1 MMRVTTLKGLDAGRY
16 YTDRLPSY
24 YLDGGEPP
32 GRWWGRAARDLGLSG
47 EVDAEAFL
55 AVMTGQAPTT
65 DEDLGRR
72 YGEGSVRGYD
82 ATFSAP
88 KSVSVLFALGG
99 DQVRSHVVE
108 AHDSAVAA
116 VLGWVEDHAHTR
128 LRQHGHVVHVD
139 AEGIVVGV
147 FRQHTSR
154 RLDPQLHTHAVI
166 ANKVRGPDGR
176 WLALDARSLI
186 HDQRAGMALY
196 HAGLRAELTR
206 RLGVEWE
213 KREHGIAEIAG
224 MPKEV
229 LAGFSQRSND
239 IERRF
244 RVKLERF
251 GGRFLRGPTV
261 KERWKLE
268 REAVLESRPGKPR
281 SPSLGELSEEWQQ
294 RVWGMGFDPQR
305 LVGRAIGRRR
315 RPQGIDRDEAAR
327 LVTEGLEVLVAKQ
340 SSWRPAELVRELAAV
355 VPTTVTADAKQVTEF
370 VDSLADEVARRR
382 CADISRPVPD
392 GVPLRRDGRPVT
404 ESAVDRALTTQPIL
418 DEEEY
423 LEAWARRRLALNL
436 IRDRTPSRS
445 VEGLSPGQAEAVAA
459 VTGPRR
465 LELIVGPAGAGKT
478 TTLGTGV
485 SALQRRGRNVFG
497 VAPTAAAA
505 GVLARE
511 TGMAADTLDKLL
523 VEHGQPNRAPDPVY
537 AFPPGTTVIVDEAG
551 TADTPK
557 LAKLAR
563 LADQHHWRVILVGDP
578 RQFAAVGRGGMFAH
592 LVDKFGAVELD
603 QVHRFQHRWERQ
615 ASLRLRTGDPGAL
628 AEYERYGRIHDGPS
642 DAMEGQ
648 VIEAWKEARGR
659 GETVALMA
667 NTTETVHRLNQLAQQ
682 TLIEAGELNAE
693 QRVEVGDQKLLVGD
707 EVVTRRNDR
716 RLRTHLGIMV
726 KNRSHWTI
734 TNIHR
739 NGSVTVTG
747 PTGKIRLPADYVIQ
761 NVELGYAQTSHATQ
775 GRTVDTSLLL
785 VDGPTDSR
793 GVYTPMTRGREANNV
808 YVVTEDNQTG
818 LDLLGLAVT
827 RDWVDH
833 PAIARRDQLDPQ
845 GAREV
850 EPLHPGEEGSR
861 ERMMRRARERIMERQ
876 EQRRRVEPRL
886 GRGL

>member
-1 MMRVTTLKGLDAGRY
+1 MMRVTTLKGTEAGRY
-16 YTDRLPSY
+16 YTERLPGY

-32 GRWWGRAARDLGLSG
+32 GRWWGSAARDLGLSG
-47 EVDAEAFL
+47 EVEAEEFL
-55 AVMTGQAPTT
+55 AVMAGQHPSSG
-65 DEDLGRR
+65 EDLGRG
-72 YGEGSVRGYD
+72 YGEGSVSGYD

-88 KSVSVLFALGG
+88 KSVSVLFALG
-99 DQVRSHVVE
+99 DEQIREQVVE

-128 LRQHGHVVHVD
+128 LRHHGHIMCVD
-139 AEGIVVGV
+139 AEGIVVGA

-186 HDQRAGMALY
+186 HDQRTGMALY

-213 KREHGIAEIAG
+213 TPEHGIAEIAG
-224 MPKEV
+224 VPKEM
-229 LAGFSQRSND
+229 LAAFSQRSND

-244 RVKLERF
+244 KVKMERF
-251 GGRFLRGPTV
+251 RDRFQREPTV

-281 SPSLGELSEEWQQ
+281 SPSLAELREEWQQ
-294 RVWGMGFDPQR
+294 RVWGMGIDPQR
-305 LVGRAIGRRR
+305 LVGRAIGRQRR
-315 RPQGIDRDEAAR
+315 LQGVDRDEAAR
-327 LVTEGLEVLVAKQ
+327 LVTEGLEELAGKQ

-355 VPTTVTADAKQVTEF
+355 VPTTVTADAKQLTEF
-370 VDSLADEVARRR
+370 LETLAGEVARTR
-382 CADISRPVPD
+382 CADISRPVPV

-423 LEAWARRRLALNL
+423 LEAWARRRLALDL
-436 IRDRTPSRS
+436 IRTRRLSRAI
-445 VEGLSPGQAEAVAA
+445 EGLSPGQAEAVAA

-478 TTLGTGV
+478 TTLATGV

-505 GVLARE
+505 GVLAAE

-523 VEHGQPNRAPDPVY
+523 VEHCHPNRAPDPVY
-537 AFPPGTTVIVDEAG
+537 DLPRGSTVIVDEAS

-557 LAKLAR
+557 LAHLAR
-563 LADQHHWRVILVGDP
+563 LADQQHWRVVLVGDP

-592 LVDKFGAVELD
+592 FVDRFGAVELD
-603 QVHRFQHRWERQ
+603 QVHRFQHDWERQ
-615 ASLRLRTGDPGAL
+615 ASLRLRTGDPDVL
-628 AEYERYGRIHDGPS
+628 AEYERYGRIHDGRL

-648 VIEAWKEARGR
+648 VIKAWKEARCR

-682 TLIEAGELNAE
+682 VRIGAGELNAE
-693 QRVEVGDQKLLVGD
+693 QGVGVGEQKLLVGD

-716 RLRTHLGIMV
+716 RLRTNLGIMV
-726 KNRSHWTI
+726 KNRSQWTI
-734 TNIHR
+734 TAIHR
-739 NGSVTVTG
+739 DGSVTVTG
-747 PTGKIRLPADYVIQ
+747 STGEIRLPADYVAREL
-761 NVELGYAQTSHATQ
+761 ELGYAQTSHATQ

-793 GVYTPMTRGREANNV
+793 GVYTPMTRGRDANHV
-808 YVVTEDNQTG
+808 YVVTEDNETG
-818 LDLLGLAVT
+818 QDLLGLAVT

-833 PAIARRDQLDPQ
+833 PAIARRDRLDPQ
-845 GAREV
+845 RPREL
-850 EPLHPGEEGSR
+850 EPLHPDEEDSR
-861 ERMMRRARERIMERQ
+861 ERMMRRARQRTLERQ